1 MSPDR
6 YYRLVVRPA
15 ADDCIAN
22 RNSPPKAI
30 IAAILVHHFPE
41 HIFAGRHAEMKLAA
55 AELKAYRARYSDSA
69 WFAVLDQV
77 ANAAKHGRRRSDYD
91 LSKLWTATPSI
102 AGRMMV
108 GRTFIGDSEGG
119 VVAALSN
126 SEPAAYYKLH
136 KVIAGVLKHYEEDFE
151 ELGHPPVRE
160 ET

>member
-15 ADDCIAN
+15 ADDFIAN
-22 RNSPPKAI
+22 RNSPLKSI

-41 HIFAGRHAEMKLAA
+41 HIFAGRHADMKLAE

-77 ANAAKHGRRRSDYD
+77 ANAAKHGRRRTNYD
-91 LSKLWTATPSI
+91 LSRLWTARPSI
-102 AGRMMV
+102 AGRAMA

-126 SEPAAYYKLH
+126 LTPAAYVKVH
-136 KVIAGVLKHYEEDFE
+136 KAVAGVLKHYEEDFD
-151 ELGHPPVRE
+151 ELSQRPVSDG
-160 ET
+160 T